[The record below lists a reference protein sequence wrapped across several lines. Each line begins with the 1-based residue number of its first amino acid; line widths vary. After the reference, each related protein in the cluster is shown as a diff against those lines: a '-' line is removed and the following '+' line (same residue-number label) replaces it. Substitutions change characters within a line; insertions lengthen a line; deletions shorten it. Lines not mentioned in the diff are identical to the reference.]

1 MSWSLLLFNS
11 DPSACFGDKETSSLP
26 TGVPAMATQILFCPN
41 PFQRNQLKYFSRK
54 TIPTYLFRL
63 VAPRTA
69 GRTSMSTVTS
79 KATMDPECSNHPDDI
94 FRHSQIDGAAL
105 VYAHLYW
112 RCDERC
118 NFMSWTSSLLF
129 ALHYGLYRHK
139 TDRDGPDLSEIFL
152 YILDTSD
159 FPDGTFVKDLDILE
173 AFKGESQDVRKLL
186 GMRRG
191 DNGQPRFY
199 FGEYLTQG
207 RLEIEGRCARVS
219 LQQLIDLGLF
229 ELHPG
234 LENQKGWALL
244 VRRVLELRTNFAN
257 LPATTCSEVRKAIT
271 IAQCCVGDRWAVPFS
286 AMLLA
291 LRPRSRDDHA
301 KIEAAYSAMFAA
313 DEILVQDIQIDPEGL
328 PEVKRFGELIN
339 AINHKF
345 NNSDIN
351 ILLNPFL
358 RLAFE

>member
-1 MSWSLLLFNS
+1 
-11 DPSACFGDKETSSLP
+11 
-26 TGVPAMATQILFCPN
+26 MATQTLFCPN
-41 PFQRNQLKYFSRK
+41 PFLRDQLKYFSRK

-69 GRTSMSTVTS
+69 GHTSTSIVAS
-79 KATMDPECSNHPDDI
+79 KATMDPECSKDPGDI
-94 FRHSQIDGAAL
+94 FCHSQIEGAAL
-105 VYAHLYW
+105 VYAHLNW

-139 TDRDGPDLSEIFL
+139 MDRDRPDLCEIFL

-159 FPDGTFVKDLDILE
+159 FPDGTFIKDLDILE
-173 AFKGESQDVRKLL
+173 AFKGESQDVRGLL
-186 GMRRG
+186 DKRCG

-207 RLEIEGRCARVS
+207 RLKIEGKCARVS

-234 LENQKGWALL
+234 LENQDRWASLAI
-244 VRRVLELRTNFAN
+244 RVVELRTNFVN
-257 LPATTCSEVRKAIT
+257 LPATACSEVRKAIT
-271 IAQCCVGDRWAVPFS
+271 IAQCCFGDRWAVPLS

-291 LRPRSRDDHA
+291 LRPRSRDDA

-313 DEILVQDIQIDPEGL
+313 DEILVQDIQIDPQGL
-328 PEVKRFGELIN
+328 PEVKQFAEIVN
-339 AINHKF
+339 AINRRF
-345 NNSDIN
+345 NNGDIN
-351 ILLNPFL
+351 NLLNPFL